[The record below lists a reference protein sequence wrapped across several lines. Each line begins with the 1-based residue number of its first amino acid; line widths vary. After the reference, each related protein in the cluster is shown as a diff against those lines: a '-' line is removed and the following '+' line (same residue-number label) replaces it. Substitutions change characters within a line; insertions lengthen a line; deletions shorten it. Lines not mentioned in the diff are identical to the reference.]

1 MKRAVCSSIV
11 CLAILTVSACAALN
25 VAPTTVSQPPAASAS
40 DSIDNTLTVAAA
52 ADLALAFQEIGKLYE
67 QETGAKVVFNFG
79 STGLLAQ
86 QIEQGAPFDL
96 FAAANVSFVDELLA
110 RDRLLADTKDLYA
123 VGRITIWTRQDS
135 GMKFETLQDLLQ
147 PGVKYVAIAN
157 PDHAPYGIAAREA
170 MQSAGLW
177 DALQS
182 RLVLG
187 ENALATLQYGQRGD
201 VDVAIVPLSLSAQ
214 NEGRWVLIPAER
226 HKPIVQALAVV
237 KDSKQEAQARA
248 FAKFINGP
256 QGRPVMRKYGF
267 ILPGESPL
275 P

>member
-1 MKRAVCSSIV
+1 
-11 CLAILTVSACAALN
+11 
-25 VAPTTVSQPPAASAS
+25 
-40 DSIDNTLTVAAA
+40 
-52 ADLALAFQEIGKLYE
+52 
-67 QETGAKVVFNFG
+67 
-79 STGLLAQ
+79 LAQ

>member
-1 MKRAVCSSIV
+1 
-11 CLAILTVSACAALN
+11 
-25 VAPTTVSQPPAASAS
+25 VSQPPAASAS